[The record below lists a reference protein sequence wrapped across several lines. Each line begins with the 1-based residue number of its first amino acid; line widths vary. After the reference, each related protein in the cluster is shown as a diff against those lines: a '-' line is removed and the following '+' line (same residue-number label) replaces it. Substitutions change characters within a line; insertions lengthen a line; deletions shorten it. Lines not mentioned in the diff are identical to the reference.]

1 MEQRRLEMLD
11 TKTVSNNKPRYQS
24 TATETYTPPP
34 VYTEQDIKEASANK
48 RKAFVEEIVRQQENS
63 FMTNNGYM
71 MPGKQKRNLRRKI
84 ERMYDEKKINFT
96 NLNE

>member
-1 MEQRRLEMLD
+1 MQQLHPEMLD

-34 VYTEQDIKEASANK
+34 VFTEQDIKKAAADK
-48 RKAFVEEIVRQQENS
+48 RKAFIEEIIKQQENS
-63 FMTNNGYM
+63 FITNNGYM
-71 MPGKQKRNLRRKI
+71 MPGKQRRNLRRKI